1 MGEDYRS
8 RPCPNCGI
16 RPDETADPMG
26 ALETCIRESVRRVT
40 ETALLHHLPERLRE
54 RAPAMP
60 SWSADLE
67 YGRRRFAQF
76 AAAEEAARQDEDWL
90 LNLDTGE
97 VPPTH
102 HTEG

>member
-1 MGEDYRS
+1 MSYRS

-26 ALETCIRESVRRVT
+26 ALETCLRESVRRVT
-40 ETALLHHLPERLRE
+40 ETALLHHLPE

-67 YGRRRFAQF
+67 YGRRRFAEF
-76 AAAEEAARQDEDWL
+76 AAAEAARQDEARL
-90 LNLDTGE
+90 RNPDTDR
-97 VPPTH
+97 
-102 HTEG
+102 